1 MAKATTTTDRAAR
14 IAKAQAEAKPAD
26 DLLIEVDQLL
36 KQKASWLSANVG
48 CFLNIFGDLSLSK
61 NHVSI
66 RSPYSEKSEA
76 YLKSPLA
83 QFDLDNP
90 RVKYLRTDSEE
101 IKAKGKEINREIFKR
116 KDALILSEI
125 NRVRPDLEVL
135 GRKHGFRFALEGS
148 TSAYLLPSTKPK
160 TRRGYRRR

>member
-1 MAKATTTTDRAAR
+1 MAIATTTDRAAR

-26 DLLIEVDQLL
+26 DLLIEVTALF
-36 KQKASWLSANVG
+36 KSKASWLSANVG

-66 RSPYSEKSEA
+66 RSPYNEKSEA

-83 QFDLDNP
+83 QFDTENP
-90 RVKYLRTDSEE
+90 RIKYLRTDSEE
-101 IKAKGKEINREIFKR
+101 IKSKGKETNRDINKR

-135 GRKHGFRFALEGS
+135 GRKHGFRFAIEGS
-148 TSAYLLPSTKPK
+148 TSAYLLPSNKPK

>member
-14 IAKAQAEAKPAD
+14 IAKAQAEAKPAN

-36 KQKASWLSANVG
+36 KSKASWLSANVG
-48 CFLNIFGDLSLSK
+48 CFINIFGDLSLSK
-61 NHVSI
+61 DHVSI
-66 RSPYSEKSEA
+66 RSPFSEKSEA
-76 YLKSPLA
+76 YLKCPLA

-90 RVKYLRTDSEE
+90 RAKFLRTDSEE
-101 IKAKGKEINREIFKR
+101 IKTRGREINKDISKR
-116 KDALILSEI
+116 RDAMILSEI

-135 GRKHGFRFALEGS
+135 GRKHSFRFVIEGS